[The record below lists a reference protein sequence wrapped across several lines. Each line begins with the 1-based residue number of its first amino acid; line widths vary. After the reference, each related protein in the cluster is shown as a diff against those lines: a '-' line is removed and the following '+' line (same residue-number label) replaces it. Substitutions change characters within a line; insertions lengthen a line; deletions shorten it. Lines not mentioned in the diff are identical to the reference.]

1 MYCFK
6 RCLYAFRLAFIPLY
20 RVCRSCFRS
29 VLTNYVAS
37 HCVLPPAMPCT
48 IFSALPP
55 LLHCPASLGSP
66 PLAASPVIMHSKIKM
81 EGTRC
86 LSFAWPNI
94 RLTKVGLGLVP
105 ERLPKLIPAR
115 AEGFSPSQAKPR
127 HSETFINL
135 LSEAEQKSEIE
146 TNISRPAYKFARI
159 SAAPAAPAP
168 PNGSWR
174 SARHGY
180 ALLCSALPCQD
191 SKLHT
196 SNFKQVRPPQGM
208 QQTTPSRS
216 RSTSW
221 RSGWHKNSAKAARD
235 RSSSI
240 FTPSTLYSPR
250 PLAVLSTYFHLVFVS
265 ALLPLLHP
273 ATYPYNN
280 EMGNYSAS

>member
-1 MYCFK
+1 MLPRYLPRTCHYNDLCLDDYWIFDSIDKQFYCVYCFK

-105 ERLPKLIPAR
+105 ERLPKLIQAR
-115 AEGFSPSQAKPR
+115 AEGFSPSQAKPSQGTAR
-127 HSETFINL
+127 HS
-135 LSEAEQKSEIE
+135 
-146 TNISRPAYKFARI
+146 
-159 SAAPAAPAP
+159 
-168 PNGSWR
+168 
-174 SARHGY
+174 
-180 ALLCSALPCQD
+180 
-191 SKLHT
+191 
-196 SNFKQVRPPQGM
+196 
-208 QQTTPSRS
+208 
-216 RSTSW
+216 
-221 RSGWHKNSAKAARD
+221 
-235 RSSSI
+235 SI
-240 FTPSTLYSPR
+240 C
-250 PLAVLSTYFHLVFVS
+250 
-265 ALLPLLHP
+265 
-273 ATYPYNN
+273 
-280 EMGNYSAS
+280 